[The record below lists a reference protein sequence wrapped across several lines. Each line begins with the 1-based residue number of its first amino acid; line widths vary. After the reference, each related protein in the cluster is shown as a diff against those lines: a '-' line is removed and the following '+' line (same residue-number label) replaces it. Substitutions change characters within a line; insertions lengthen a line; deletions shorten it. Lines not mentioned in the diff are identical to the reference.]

1 MPPRLSN
8 PEIRKLKAAAQ
19 RMKAT
24 FKVGKA
30 GLSPQFLQSVDE
42 GLKHHELIKV
52 KFDEFKELK
61 KELAPVL
68 AEKTSSHLIM
78 QVGNV
83 VVLFR
88 RKPEQF
94 GSTANRPSA
103 AADPQPTS
111 RRLATGWQPAVSPT
125 GSRQAVNCTW
135 RVAAVA
141 APAGYQPAIQQT
153 ASLRYDEAAKL
164 RQPANLGVSL
174 TTVLSSSDSRPLAV
188 SCCPPTPPCWSASR
202 PPFRSCRA
210 A

>member
-1 MPPRLSN
+1 MLPRLSN

-52 KFDEFKELK
+52 KFDEFKEQK

-83 VVLFR
+83 VVLYR
-88 RKPEQF
+88 HKPE
-94 GSTANRPSA
+94 
-103 AADPQPTS
+103 
-111 RRLATGWQPAVSPT
+111 
-125 GSRQAVNCTW
+125 
-135 RVAAVA
+135 
-141 APAGYQPAIQQT
+141 APEDRMT
-153 ASLRYDEAAKL
+153 E
-164 RQPANLGVSL
+164 
-174 TTVLSSSDSRPLAV
+174 
-188 SCCPPTPPCWSASR
+188 
-202 PPFRSCRA
+202 
-210 A
+210 